1 MYIIRYFS
9 LGTGP
14 TQVSRLEYFYFIY
27 GYVYKTTCLVN
38 NLIYVGKHKADTFEP
53 EKYIGSGAELKKL
66 IKLFG
71 KENFICEML
80 AEAST
85 ENELRSL
92 EED

>member
-1 MYIIRYFS
+1 MVR
-9 LGTGP
+9 GP